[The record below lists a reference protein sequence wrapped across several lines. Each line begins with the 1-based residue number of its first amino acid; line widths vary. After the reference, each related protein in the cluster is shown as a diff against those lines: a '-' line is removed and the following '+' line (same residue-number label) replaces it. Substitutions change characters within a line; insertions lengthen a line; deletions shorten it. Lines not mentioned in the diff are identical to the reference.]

1 MDFRKIIRFQHESF
15 IKFIYA
21 SVMVKENDVK
31 AKLEDIAQ
39 FKYRHMLWT
48 MQDAAAKK
56 IKFDM
61 DFNEEEILKLKLLK
75 REEDLLQFLIDD
87 LDNNIALYE
96 GIDDPTINR
105 LRSDDSYFIEEL
117 RELDVEGDITAFNEK
132 RELPGVE
139 LDENSKSALVFFLME
154 EIFKEYELIIIYS
167 YLKAHTD
174 IAIANS
180 AFMDLAYD
188 SIYHLKRFA
197 ELAAK
202 MGVLTLPK
210 PIPKEKYENM
220 GIVEFLKENIEEEMG
235 AEKQCLI
242 LAEKIGNKKLSD
254 FLLFISRQE
263 LYHAELLK
271 RALNAIQKG

>member
-1 MDFRKIIRFQHESF
+1 MDYQKLIRFEHESF

-21 SVMVKENDVK
+21 SVMVKEQDTRH
-31 AKLEDIAQ
+31 KLEDIAM
-39 FKYRHMLWT
+39 FKYRHMVWA
-48 MQDAAAKK
+48 MQDAVHKGVKFNMDFDEKEIAK
-56 IKFDM
+56 IKV
-61 DFNEEEILKLKLLK
+61 E
-75 REEDLLQFLIDD
+75 REEDLLEVLIDD

-117 RELDVEGDITAFNEK
+117 RRLDIEGEITAFNEK

-139 LDENSKSALVFFLME
+139 LEENAKAALVFFLME
-154 EIFKEYELIIIYS
+154 ETFKEYELITIYS
-167 YLKAHTD
+167 YLKVHSN

-180 AFMDLAYD
+180 AFTDLAYD

-210 PIPKEKYENM
+210 PIPHEKYENI
-220 GIVEFLKENIEEEMG
+220 GIIEFLKENIEEEMD

-242 LAEKIGNKKLSD
+242 LAEKIGNKELSD

-263 LYHAELLK
+263 VYHGELLQ
-271 RALNAIQKG
+271 RALNAINSK